1 MEVLFA
7 SIVKPIPK
15 KLSPVKSPKPLS
27 LPSAKLP
34 SLEQL
39 LPRGLAIGLSTVTT
53 TLLGDNLA
61 KSLTYEEALGQTTNS
76 EDSLTNGI
84 DGIVQFAT
92 ENPLIIGGAAL
103 ALIVPLVLSQ
113 ILQKPKSFGVVSAKS
128 AYAKLS
134 EESEAQLLDIREGKD
149 IKLVGSP
156 DIKATKKKAVSVTY
170 NGDDKQG
177 FLKKIGLRF
186 KDPENTTLFILDKF
200 DGNSELVA
208 ELVTANGFKAAYA
221 IKDGAEGPR
230 GWQSSGFPWT
240 EPKKGFALDFSEIKD
255 AFSGAFG
262 ETTDGLP
269 VTVGLAVVT
278 GLSALALSEI
288 EIVLQLLGSLAIIQ
302 FASKKLLSAED
313 RKKTVQQLDEF
324 LTTKVAPEELVD
336 DIKMI
341 GKALLPASSDEKSLP
356 APAATTP
363 VAETPPATSPVAETP
378 PATSPV
384 AETPPATTPVAETSP
399 ATSPVAETPPA
410 TSPVAETPPASA
422 EKTDVVAE
430 TKTEVNE
437 DIPATATSTPV
448 QVNATLSTP
457 RPLSPYPYYPD
468 FKPPSSPSP
477 SQP

>member
-1 MEVLFA
+1 MEVLNA

-15 KLSPVKSPKPLS
+15 KLSPFKSPKPLS
-27 LPSAKLP
+27 LPSAKPP
-34 SLEQL
+34 SLEQV
-39 LPRGLAIGLSTVTT
+39 LPRGLAISLSTFTT
-53 TLLGDNLA
+53 TLFSNNLA
-61 KSLTYEEALGQTTNS
+61 KSLTYEEALGLTTTS
-76 EDSLTNGI
+76 EDSITNVI

-103 ALIVPLVLSQ
+103 ALIVPLVVSQ
-113 ILQKPKSFGVVSAKS
+113 ILQNPKSFGVVSAKS
-128 AYAKLS
+128 AYSKLS

-149 IKLVGSP
+149 IKLVGRP

-170 NGDDKQG
+170 KGDDKQG

-208 ELVTANGFKAAYA
+208 ELVTANGFKAAYT

-230 GWQSSGFPWT
+230 GWQSSGLPWT
-240 EPKKGFALDFSEIKD
+240 EPKKGFALDFSEITD
-255 AFSGAFG
+255 AFSGVFG
-262 ETTDGLP
+262 TTDGLP

-278 GLSALALSEI
+278 GLGVLALSEI
-288 EIVLQLLGSLAIIQ
+288 ETVLQLLGSAAIIQ

-324 LTTKVAPEELVD
+324 LNTKVAPEELVD

-341 GKALLPASSDEKSLP
+341 GKALLPASSDKKSLP
-356 APAATTP
+356 APASTTSTPAAT
-363 VAETPPATSPVAETP
+363 ES
-378 PATSPV
+378 
-384 AETPPATTPVAETSP
+384 PPATTPVAESPP
-399 ATSPVAETPPA
+399 ATTPVAESPPA
-410 TSPVAETPPASA
+410 TTSVAESPPATTPVAESPPAPA
-422 EKTDVVAE
+422 EKTDIVFNFNSSAE
-430 TKTEVNE
+430 TKTEVKE
-437 DIPATATSTPV
+437 EIPDTATSTPV
-448 QVNATLSTP
+448 QVNATPSTP